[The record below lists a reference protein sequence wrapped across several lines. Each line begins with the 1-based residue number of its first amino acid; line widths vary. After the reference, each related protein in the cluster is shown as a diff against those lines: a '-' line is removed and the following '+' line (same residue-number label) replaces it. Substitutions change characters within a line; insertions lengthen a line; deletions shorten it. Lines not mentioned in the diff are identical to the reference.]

1 MIEVSDP
8 ILYVVYVQLGKNPAP
23 TLQKFAEC
31 LHFRFSQVQCI
42 LVTDQTERWLDFPG
56 IVLEYERDSRTT
68 GVKKFLSN
76 RKEYREIANGYWL
89 FTLERF
95 FALKV
100 AREVIQG
107 GIPVVHLESDVMFYP
122 EDSILET
129 ISKDLKNIALPRF
142 NKEYGVGSIVYF
154 PDFGYVTKLIQLIN
168 TELGGDEIIENDMHL
183 LGNLLNKKLIEE
195 LPSGRMT
202 DTEVRFDWRGYQLI
216 FDGAAIGQYLV
227 GQDPLHTGNRRISGY
242 LNPDFPQNLS
252 KENWGINSV
261 DGKEYITYES
271 GGEKKLVVGLHVH
284 SKLPLNDIRQKDAMW
299 ERILGEAN
307 QIIERT
313 ISEPIPDLIHS
324 KKISLN
330 NRLRIARRNG
340 FTKTLVR
347 KLKRLFQ

>member
-1 MIEVSDP
+1 MIEVINP
-8 ILYVVYVQLGKNPAP
+8 RLYVIYVQLGKNPAP
-23 TLQKFAEC
+23 TLQKFAKNVYS
-31 LHFRFSQVQCI
+31 RFSEVQCI
-42 LVTDQTERWLDFPG
+42 LVTDQVEYWCDFPG
-56 IVLEYERDSRTT
+56 IVIEYTREASGAGLE
-68 GVKKFLSN
+68 KFLSN
-76 RKEYREIANGYWL
+76 RREYREIANGYWL

-95 FALKV
+95 FALEKG
-100 AREVIQG
+100 RDIIQN
-107 GIPVVHLESDVMFYP
+107 GIPVIHTESDVMFYP

-129 ISKDLKNIALPRF
+129 ISKDLKNIAVPRF
-142 NKEYGVGSIVYF
+142 NEEYGVGSIVYF
-154 PDFGYVTKLIQLIN
+154 PDFRYVTKLIQLIN
-168 TELGGDEIIENDMHL
+168 TELGGDEVIENDMHL

-202 DTEVRFDWRGYQLI
+202 DREIRFDWRGYQLI

-284 SKLPLNDIRQKDAMW
+284 SKLPLNDVRQKDAMW

-340 FTKTLVR
+340 LAKTLVR